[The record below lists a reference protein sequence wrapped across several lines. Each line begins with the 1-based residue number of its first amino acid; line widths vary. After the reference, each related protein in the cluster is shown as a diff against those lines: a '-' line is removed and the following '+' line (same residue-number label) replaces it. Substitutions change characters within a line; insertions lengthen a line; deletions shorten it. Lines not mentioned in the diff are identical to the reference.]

1 MNIPDNIEAEGRW
14 PHDHLF
20 IDQDGIPT
28 QPLKVVG
35 PEGFEP
41 SAFGFLR
48 SRNSSSPGGSV
59 KPVVISGAQRHSH

>member
-28 QPLKVVG
+28 QPL
-35 PEGFEP
+35 
-41 SAFGFLR
+41 R
-48 SRNSSSPGGSV
+48 SGRASLFRDLFYCFARVQYRTVYVSSPSTR
-59 KPVVISGAQRHSH
+59 AQLA